1 MNGEKG
7 RGSELEFTGKVGILP
22 HFRNSGIPF
31 LSRLCNY
38 AEVVRIASDGQNARS
53 RDLGHGGCNTVYACG
68 EKQGKMGHAF
78 FRGHFRCKPS

>member
-1 MNGEKG
+1 MQKCSVNLNVYAKKLLNMNGEKE

-38 AEVVRIASDGQNARS
+38 AEVVRIASDGQNA
-53 RDLGHGGCNTVYACG
+53 
-68 EKQGKMGHAF
+68 
-78 FRGHFRCKPS
+78 